1 MSKNKKIAGLAS
13 ERLEAFESK
22 QKLEASKATRRA
34 ADNRLAVLF
43 GAGAVVLALVGQFA
57 YFSFGPGSVTASSE
71 TDAQDLDT
79 SENSELVPSPE
90 LAESRIW
97 TGSMLVG
104 DATLELELD
113 GVNAPQAVANFI
125 DLSSKGFYDMISCH
139 RLTTEGLFVLQ
150 CGDPDGTGG
159 PGYSFGPIENAPAD
173 DFYPEGVLAMARVP
187 NLGNSMG
194 SQFFIVYNDSV
205 IGSDVVGGYTVFG
218 KITKGLEQLAP
229 VIEAGVEGG
238 GVDGRPALPT
248 VLGTIEL
255 R

>member
-34 ADNRLAVLF
+34 ADNRLAVLL

-57 YFSFGPGSVTASSE
+57 YFSFGPGSVTPSSE
-71 TDAQDLDT
+71 NEATDSET

-97 TGSMLVG
+97 TGSMQVG

-159 PGYSFGPIENAPAD
+159 PGYNFGPIENAPAD
-173 DFYPEGVLAMARVP
+173 DVYLEGALAMARVP
-187 NLGNSMG
+187 NLGDSMG

-229 VIEAGVEGG
+229 IIEAGVEGG
-238 GVDGRPALPT
+238 GVDGRPALPA
-248 VLGTIEL
+248 VLGAIEL